1 MKKKVALLLI
11 NIEMESRNAKYNL
24 SNTELFLFISL
35 LFLMCFSELQ
45 FCLRLFIQ
53 TFDIREICR
62 VFCQTECSSEVF
74 TNIGVQCGLCVIC
87 QMSVLLLGKLS
98 LGIEELWLQ
107 QRAWVL
113 WSQQIWS
120 RKSLW
125 TMEGLGKCTCV
136 TTKHWVRWCWRRSTP
151 DPRATGEWPAPDH
164 CTTFMMLH

>member
-1 MKKKVALLLI
+1 MRYETRYVLHLFTSVFLNSFKDGFLSVVGEILYLKSTNEEKKKKVALLLI
-11 NIEMESRNAKYNL
+11 NIGMESRNAKNNL

-53 TFDIREICR
+53 TFDIREICQ
-62 VFCQTECSSEVF
+62 VFCQTECSSEAF

-107 QRAWVL
+107 QRA
-113 WSQQIWS
+113 
-120 RKSLW
+120 
-125 TMEGLGKCTCV
+125 
-136 TTKHWVRWCWRRSTP
+136 
-151 DPRATGEWPAPDH
+151 
-164 CTTFMMLH
+164 